1 MSSFS
6 KKRVL
11 EILDQAQEGDNFSKL
26 IDRFLGGMIVLNIL
40 AVSLESIE
48 YLGMK
53 YQQEFLYFEYLS
65 IIVFGIEFLLR
76 IWASS
81 ERQSSRF
88 KSGMG
93 RRLEYIISF
102 NGLIDLL
109 AIVPSIISLF
119 VGNVDLRWVRVIR
132 LLRIFKI
139 SNYSSALE
147 DLISAV
153 YEDRRSF
160 LAALYLF
167 FISLFFSSALM
178 YATEHKAQP
187 IAFSSIPES
196 MWWSL
201 ITLTTVGYGDVAPIT
216 PFGKIIGAITAFMGV
231 CTVALLTGI
240 IASAFANQ
248 QSRKKQIFS
257 EEIKQAVDD
266 GVITKDEYQKIESL
280 RQKLNLSEE
289 DARAM
294 IEVIYKK

>member
-26 IDRFLGGMIVLNIL
+26 IDRCLGGLIVLNIL

-48 YLGMK
+48 SVSTTYR
-53 YQQEFLYFEYLS
+53 QEFLYFEYFS
-65 IIVFGIEFLLR
+65 VIIFASEYLLR
-76 IWASS
+76 IWASA
-81 ERQSSRF
+81 ERHASRF
-88 KSGMG
+88 TSGTG
-93 RRLEYIISF
+93 RRLEYIFSF

-109 AIVPSIISLF
+109 AILPSIISFF
-119 VGNVDLRWVRVIR
+119 VGNIDLRWVRVIR
-132 LLRIFKI
+132 LLRILKI

-147 DLISAV
+147 DLTSAV
-153 YEDRRSF
+153 YEERRSF

-216 PFGKIIGAITAFMGV
+216 PFGKVIGAITAFMGV

-240 IASAFANQ
+240 IASAFASQ
-248 QSRKKQIFS
+248 LSRKKNIFTA
-257 EEIKQAVDD
+257 EIKQAVDD
-266 GVITKDEYQKIESL
+266 GIITEDEYQKIEQL
-280 RQKLNLSEE
+280 RQQLNLSEE
-289 DARAM
+289 DAKA
-294 IEVIYKK
+294 IIKVIHKD

>member
-26 IDRFLGGMIVLNIL
+26 IDRCLGGLIVLNIL

-48 YLGMK
+48 SVSTTYR
-53 YQQEFLYFEYLS
+53 QEFLYFEYFSVLIFAS
-65 IIVFGIEFLLR
+65 EYFLR
-76 IWASS
+76 IWASA
-81 ERQSSRF
+81 ERHASRF
-88 KSGMG
+88 TSGTG
-93 RRLEYIISF
+93 RRLEYIFSF

-109 AIVPSIISLF
+109 AILPSIISFF
-119 VGNVDLRWVRVIR
+119 VGNIDLRWVRVIR
-132 LLRIFKI
+132 LLRILKI

-147 DLISAV
+147 DLTSAV
-153 YEDRRSF
+153 YEERRSF

-216 PFGKIIGAITAFMGV
+216 PFGKVIGAITAFMGV

-240 IASAFANQ
+240 IASAFASQ
-248 QSRKKQIFS
+248 LSRKKNIFTA
-257 EEIKQAVDD
+257 EIKQAVDD
-266 GVITKDEYQKIESL
+266 GIITEDEYQKIEQL
-280 RQKLNLSEE
+280 RQQLNLSEE
-289 DARAM
+289 DAKA
-294 IEVIYKK
+294 IIKVIHKD

>member
-1 MSSFS
+1 M
-6 KKRVL
+6 
-11 EILDQAQEGDNFSKL
+11 
-26 IDRFLGGMIVLNIL
+26 
-40 AVSLESIE
+40 
-48 YLGMK
+48 
-53 YQQEFLYFEYLS
+53 
-65 IIVFGIEFLLR
+65 
-76 IWASS
+76 
-81 ERQSSRF
+81 
-88 KSGMG
+88 
-93 RRLEYIISF
+93 
-102 NGLIDLL
+102 
-109 AIVPSIISLF
+109 
-119 VGNVDLRWVRVIR
+119 RWVRVIR

-153 YEDRRSF
+153 YEERRSF

-178 YATEHKAQP
+178 YATEHNAQP

-248 QSRKKQIFS
+248 QNRKKQIFS